1 MKNEIFVE
9 MEETCEAPSWFDN
22 VKPFVTKVLDNLE
35 KDHWELS
42 VLFCNDKF
50 IWDLNR
56 QYRQIDNPTDVLSF
70 EQGDEYT
77 DENDETWF
85 TAGDIVIS
93 LDTLKTNCTEFGVT
107 ENEEL
112 KRLLIHGVLHLS
124 GMDHS
129 DNSPEQ
135 PMLKFQEE
143 ILAKMAGDNII

>member
-9 MEETCEAPSWFDN
+9 MEENCEKPLWFEN
-22 VKPFVTKVLDNLE
+22 VKPFITKVLENLQ

-50 IWDLNR
+50 IWDLNK
-56 QYRQIDNPTDVLSF
+56 QYRQIDNATDVLSF

-77 DENDETWF
+77 DENEENWF

-93 LDTLKTNCTEFGVT
+93 LDTLKTNCAEFNVT

-112 KRLLIHGVLHLS
+112 KRLLIHGILHLS

-135 PMLKFQEE
+135 PMLKLQEQ
-143 ILAKMAGDNII
+143 ILLQLKDENII